1 MGINGCDLLTLN
13 QTYPNMSISSLDI
26 CRYGFTPCT
35 SVLILKSI
43 IIVCVCFIDLQE
55 QDDC

>member
-1 MGINGCDLLTLN
+1 MGIKGCDLLTL
-13 QTYPNMSISSLDI
+13 TLDV

-43 IIVCVCFIDLQE
+43 IIVCICFIDLQE

>member
-1 MGINGCDLLTLN
+1 MGINGAISADIKSN
-13 QTYPNMSISSLDI
+13 ISNMAISSLDV